1 MGLVAVCFTEILP
14 ETGKIVKVIAIAII
28 ALILLVLNYNIL
40 KNPYGRKHSGLIE
53 NDMTI
58 EEYLNEIGE
67 EKAKKIIKHNGGN
80 ADDYKKIDENKKE

>member
-1 MGLVAVCFTEILP
+1 MKRFNYKAKQK

-58 EEYLNEIGE
+58 EEYLNKLSLRDCLCGNQIIREI
-67 EKAKKIIKHNGGN
+67 
-80 ADDYKKIDENKKE
+80 